1 MPELVAFRVV
11 GTLPA
16 YPTSYCTETNM
27 DNGIYIALSRQQA
40 LFRDLEVSAN
50 NLANATTP
58 GYNAQKLI
66 FSDYMVPDQKRKN
79 AYANDVTTY
88 RDIAKGSLRMTDNP
102 FDLAV
107 TGPGYFI
114 VETPYG
120 TRYTKAGNFQIDAQ
134 GTLLNTQGYPVLGND
149 GGRITIPGNVKRVVI
164 NGTGQISGDG
174 TDVGQIGLA
183 EFKNEQKMER
193 MGDTLY
199 RAGEEPEPAELSRIV
214 QGAVENSNV
223 NPVAELVRVQEVSR
237 SVGNTAKFIE
247 TMYDLQR
254 KASSV
259 YAKAAQA

>member
-1 MPELVAFRVV
+1 
-11 GTLPA
+11 
-16 YPTSYCTETNM
+16 M
-27 DNGIYIALSRQQA
+27 DNSIYVTFSRQAA

-58 GYNAQKLI
+58 GYNTQKTV
-66 FSDYMVPDQKRKN
+66 FSEYLAADNKKKN

-88 RDIAKGSLRMTDNP
+88 RDTSKGSLRMTENP
-102 FDLAV
+102 FDLAI

-134 GTLLNTQGYPVLGND
+134 GTLMSPDGYPVLGND
-149 GGRITIPGNVKRVVI
+149 RGRITIPGNVKRVEI
-164 NGTGQISGDG
+164 NGAGQISGDG
-174 TDVGQIGLA
+174 TDVGQIGMA
-183 EFKNEQKMER
+183 EFTNEQKMER
-193 MGDTLY
+193 MGQTLY
-199 RAGEEPEPAELSRIV
+199 RASEEPADAEKSRIV

-223 NPVAELVRVQEVSR
+223 SAVSELVRVQEISR
-237 SVGNTAKFIE
+237 SVGSTAKFIE

-259 YAKAAQA
+259 YAKAAQS